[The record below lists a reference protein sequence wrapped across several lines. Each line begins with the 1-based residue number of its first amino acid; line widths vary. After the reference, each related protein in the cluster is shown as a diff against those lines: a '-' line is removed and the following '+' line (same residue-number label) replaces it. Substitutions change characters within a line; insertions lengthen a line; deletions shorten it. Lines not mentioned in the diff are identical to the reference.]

1 MTCEILMTGFGW
13 SISRPV
19 GQQGWLLASFAGTA
33 ARNSAQHSTRHWL
46 CHLLS
51 GLDQGEAG
59 SQVHWCWV
67 CAEGL
72 YFSFCCC
79 CNSPQLICCFFQSL
93 ASNWKGRCW
102 VRFCVCSCFPT
113 LAQEYVHAVSLAMQE
128 AACKLQ
134 VLALKNNNNNK
145 FYTQHM
151 EAKTEWRVKIFK
163 HHPVFLSTSTTL
175 TFK

>member
-1 MTCEILMTGFGW
+1 MKSQMFVMTCEILMTGFGW

-93 ASNWKGRCW
+93 ASNWKGRCL
-102 VRFCVCSCFPT
+102 VRFCVCSCFLHLHRKMLFRRTFFSCAGWDDIYNHLLFWTQTCT
-113 LAQEYVHAVSLAMQE
+113 LFLNRQKTLLIGQRI
-128 AACKLQ
+128 LQ
-134 VLALKNNNNNK
+134 HIV
-145 FYTQHM
+145 
-151 EAKTEWRVKIFK
+151 
-163 HHPVFLSTSTTL
+163 
-175 TFK
+175 